1 MKKLVILLIG
11 FVLAYSENM
20 IINSKHFEYNQTS
33 NISIFRDD
41 VNVTK
46 GFDNILTDKLTVY
59 FTKGKKLSKF
69 IADGDVIF
77 KVKDKN
83 ATYEGTS
90 KKLSYEATK
99 EIFIFEGDVH
109 IKKLEDNQELFGQ
122 KVVINKKD
130 GTANVVGE
138 KNKPLK
144 FIIKVN

>member
-11 FVLAYSENM
+11 LVVAYSENM